1 MRTMSKKVKLIKC
14 KNCGESWKPMDV
26 PTKKEW
32 PKVAPMPSADGSV
45 TITIM
50 ATWDCPKCGKS
61 VMGAK
66 GKTKGEFKEEDTKK
80 YKIEYALNSGEKLDL
95 EKLAEEIGVQ
105 MESLKKIIPV
115 YIKKEGIKGKIDGK
129 YFIPGK

>member
-1 MRTMSKKVKLIKC
+1 MSKKKVKPIKC
-14 KNCGESWKPMDV
+14 KKCGETWAPTEV

-45 TITIM
+45 TITVM
-50 ATWDCPKCGKS
+50 ATWDCPNCGKS

-80 YKIEYALNSGEKLDL
+80 YKIEHALNPGEKLDL
-95 EKLAEEIGVQ
+95 EKLAEDIGVSF
-105 MESLKKIIPV
+105 ESIQKIIPM
-115 YIKKEGIKGKIDGK
+115 YIKKHGIKGKIDGK
-129 YFIPGK
+129 FFVPQ

>member
-1 MRTMSKKVKLIKC
+1 MRTMPKKVKLIKC
-14 KNCGESWKPMDV
+14 KKCGESWIPTDV

-45 TITIM
+45 TITVM

-80 YKIEYALNSGEKLDL
+80 YKIEHALNSGEKLNL
-95 EKLAEEIGVQ
+95 
-105 MESLKKIIPV
+105 
-115 YIKKEGIKGKIDGK
+115 
-129 YFIPGK
+129 